1 MALLPYALAVAAAS
15 LLYVA
20 VADLIPGLHKRTDL
34 RASALQVLWIGVG
47 VAVVILAESQLH

>member
-1 MALLPYALAVAAAS
+1 
-15 LLYVA
+15 VA

-34 RASALQVLWIGVG
+34 RASTLQVLWIGVG